1 MSKVS
6 KLFDSRSKEYNQI
19 YSESS
24 PKRLLH
30 QEKRVR
36 AALVEELVFNYLS
49 TNKEEV
55 VVDVGCGMGNVL
67 LNLKEKGVRAK
78 MYGVDIS
85 PDMISLANKKLDLAG
100 YKDINFSAG
109 SLNDIKVSANAVLS
123 LGVIGYQ
130 KRQEEFLVGLSNLV
144 DNEGYLIFTTANGD
158 SFLRKARR
166 YLSKLH
172 SLVKG
177 KIKSKGVEFFSIKNK
192 QVESVLTE
200 HGFKLEKRVY
210 ITFGLGLFASS
221 IECSIDKFFLKHFSN
236 SFIGKYLS
244 LTVIYVYKK
253 VDSYKH

>member
-1 MSKVS
+1 MSQVS

-19 YSESS
+19 YSESF
-24 PKRLLH
+24 PKKLLH

-36 AALVEELVFNYLS
+36 AALVEELVLS
-49 TNKEEV
+49 YVSPTKEGV

-67 LNLKEKGVRAK
+67 LNLKEQGVRAE
-78 MYGVDIS
+78 MYGLDIS
-85 PDMISLANKKLDLAG
+85 RDMISLANKKLDLSG
-100 YKDINFSAG
+100 YKDVNFITG
-109 SLNDIKVSANAVLS
+109 SLDDISVSANVVLS

-130 KRQEEFLVGLSNLV
+130 KRQVEFLVGLSSLV

-158 SFLRKARR
+158 SFLRQARR

-172 SLVKG
+172 SLVK
-177 KIKSKGVEFFSIKNK
+177 KKKKSKGVEFFSIKNK
-192 QVESVLTE
+192 LVEGVLTK

-221 IECSIDKFFLKHFSN
+221 MECSIDRFFFKHFSN

-253 VDSYKH
+253 IS

>member
-1 MSKVS
+1 MSQVS

-19 YSESS
+19 YGESFS
-24 PKRLLH
+24 KKLLH

-36 AALVEELVFNYLS
+36 AALVEDMVFSYLS
-49 TNKEEV
+49 SNTDGV
-55 VVDVGCGMGNVL
+55 LVDVGCGMGNVL
-67 LNLKEKGVRAK
+67 LNLKKKGLKAK

-100 YKDINFSAG
+100 YKDINFSSG
-109 SLNDIKVSANAVLS
+109 SLDDIKVSANVVLS
-123 LGVIGYQ
+123 LGVSGYQ
-130 KRQEEFLVGLSNLV
+130 KKQEEFLVGLSNLV
-144 DNEGYLIFTTANGD
+144 SNEGYLIFTTANGD
-158 SFLRKARR
+158 SFLRITRR

-192 QVESVLTE
+192 KVERALIK

-236 SFIGKYLS
+236 SFIGKYFSLS
-244 LTVIYVYKK
+244 VIYVFRK
-253 VDSYKH
+253 VN